1 MTRILLAED
10 ETNIASFIRRGL
22 TEAGYEVSIAADGQA
37 ALDML
42 EKESFQLLILDIIM
56 PYVDG
61 LELCRRY
68 RGKFG
73 YQTPVLMLTALGTT
87 EDIVA
92 GLDAGADDYLAKPF
106 RFSELEARVM
116 ALLRRGNYSE
126 NNVLVCGDLSL
137 DTASRRAS
145 RGGRTI
151 DLTVREYRLL
161 EFMMLNQGKALS
173 RDDLLHNVWDK
184 NFDRTNIADVYVNY
198 LRAKI
203 DKNFDKKLI
212 QTVVGVGYR
221 LES

>member
-22 TEAGYEVSIAADGQA
+22 TEAGYEVSIASDGQA

-68 RGKFG
+68 RSKFG

-116 ALLRRGNYSE
+116 ALLRRGNYS

-137 DTASRRAS
+137 DTGSRRAS
-145 RGGRTI
+145 RGGQTI

-212 QTVVGVGYR
+212 QTVIGVGYR

>member
-92 GLDAGADDYLAKPF
+92 GLDAGADDYLAKLF